1 MILEIIEIKIAP
13 KKADQN
19 PVIVMFSLT
28 RSVISNIAVFTTKRE
43 KPKDK
48 NANGKVRIFSR
59 VPNVALIK
67 AKTRAITK

>member
-1 MILEIIEIKIAP
+1 MLEMIEIKIAP

-19 PVIVMFSLT
+19 PVIVIFSLI
-28 RSVISNIAVFTTKRE
+28 RSVISSIAVFTTSNE

-48 NANGKVRIFSR
+48 KAKGKVMIFSS

>member
-1 MILEIIEIKIAP
+1 MLEIIEIKIAP

-19 PVIVMFSLT
+19 PVMVMFSLT
-28 RSVISNIAVFTTKRE
+28 RSVISNIAVFTTNSE
-43 KPKDK
+43 KPRDK

-67 AKTRAITK
+67 AKTRAMTK

>member
-1 MILEIIEIKIAP
+1 MLEIIEIKIAP
-13 KKADQN
+13 KKADQK

-28 RSVISNIAVFTTKRE
+28 RSVMSNIAVFTTKSE

>member
-1 MILEIIEIKIAP
+1 MLEMIEIKIAP

-19 PVIVMFSLT
+19 PVIVIFSLI
-28 RSVISNIAVFTTKRE
+28 RSVISNIAVFTTSSE

-48 NANGKVRIFSR
+48 NANGKVRIFKR
-59 VPNVALIK
+59 VPKVALIK